1 MIWILQLDL
10 LRLLLPAHGLIGALG
25 DLSQPALVV
34 LALGREH
41 LQLLFQVLQSL
52 LDGLLAAVSLLVS
65 RLQRARQVLA
75 VLRESAQ
82 LLVFATERRVQLG
95 DQLILAL
102 QLLGQPPQVLAFS
115 WLEVVAGVVLLHP
128 HELLAALVR
137 RILSLVRVVFA
148 EVVLHLAHVILATQI
163 ARATGRPSPLLLR

>member
-1 MIWILQLDL
+1 M
-10 LRLLLPAHGLIGALG
+10 
-25 DLSQPALVV
+25 
-34 LALGREH
+34 
-41 LQLLFQVLQSL
+41 
-52 LDGLLAAVSLLVS
+52 
-65 RLQRARQVLA
+65 LA
-75 VLRESAQ
+75 VLCESAQ